1 MKLFIY
7 TFFFLISSSV
17 FSKEKVN
24 YQKVSEVLL
33 QNIIDGKSYKKQVK
47 ILEKSTLN
55 EIIHQ
60 LSTDTQKIAFWVNIY
75 NAFIQISLSE
85 NPDLYKNRS
94 AFFSD
99 ERIKI
104 AGEILS
110 FDDIEH
116 GIIRKSRCKL
126 SWGYLRTPFRA
137 KWERKLR
144 VDDIDWRIH
153 FALNCGA
160 KSCPPVAVYSP
171 EKLNQELDFMTKE
184 YLKEQTTFNK
194 ETKTATSV
202 ALMSWFRADFGGK
215 SGACKILKEY
225 NIVPKKPK
233 KLKFSSYD
241 WTLSL
246 GNFRTLPKFN

>member
-1 MKLFIY
+1 MKKMLFLFIFSVSLSFFSQEKISY
-7 TFFFLISSSV
+7 TSVSQKLLRNLIAQ
-17 FSKEKVN
+17 KEYENELK
-24 YQKVSEVLL
+24 L
-33 QNIIDGKSYKKQVK
+33 
-47 ILEKSTLN
+47 LEKSNLN
-55 EIIHQ
+55 GLVKE
-60 LSTDTQKIAFWVNIY
+60 LKTDTKKMTFWINIY
-75 NAFIQISLSE
+75 NAFIQIALSQ
-85 NPDLYKNRS
+85 NPEEYNNKT
-94 AFFSD
+94 AFFKKP
-99 ERIKI
+99 RIKI
-104 AGEILS
+104 AGQILS

-116 GIIRKSRCKL
+116 GILRKSKIKISL
-126 SWGYLRTPFRA
+126 GYLRKWFRP
-137 KWERKLR
+137 KWEQKLR
-144 VDDIDWRIH
+144 VKNLDWRIH

-194 ETKTATSV
+194 ETKTASSV